1 MTTKTE
7 QVTVSAPTTNAVR
20 TTGSATSAVDSTVST
35 ADSTVSGE
43 RTSDGSAG
51 TDAHAVVVPAR
62 QATATVAAEAPA
74 RIDFAKA
81 APKVFRA
88 LIGFDAAAREGLDPA
103 LVELIQI
110 RASHL
115 NHCAY
120 CLHMHTNDARKAGE
134 SEDRLHMVAV
144 WREAP
149 HFFTPRERA
158 ALALTEAVTL
168 VAGGGVPDDV
178 YAEAAA
184 HFDDGELARVLALV
198 LTINTWNRVALS
210 TAKKAG
216 TDTRA

>member
-1 MTTKTE
+1 MVMTTNTTPTMN
-7 QVTVSAPTTNAVR
+7 VTH
-20 TTGSATSAVDSTVST
+20 T
-35 ADSTVSGE
+35 A
-43 RTSDGSAG
+43 AN
-51 TDAHAVVVPAR
+51 
-62 QATATVAAEAPA
+62 A
-74 RIDFAKA
+74 RINFAKA

-88 LIGFDAAAREGLDPA
+88 LVGFDIAAREGLDPA

-149 HFFTPRERA
+149 HFFTEKERA

-168 VAGGGVPDDV
+168 VADGGVPADV

-184 HFDDGELARVLALV
+184 RFDDEELAQVLALIFA
-198 LTINTWNRVALS
+198 INTWNRVALS
-210 TAKKAG
+210 TAKMAG
-216 TDTRA
+216 TDER